1 MVEYVRRD
9 GYLSLLHECK
19 DAVSVVKVITGMRRC
34 GKSTLLDQF
43 AEDLRNDGVDE
54 DRIFHM
60 NFESFEGQ
68 ETVSGD
74 ELRAMLRSLPKDRIS
89 YVLLDEVQDVDGWE
103 MIVAA
108 LEAEKRFD
116 VYITGSNSDMLST
129 DLATHLS
136 GRYIEIKVL
145 PLSFKEYLQ
154 LHPGDR
160 ESRFDQ
166 YLRYGGLPDS
176 DPDRGERFCRG
187 YLEGVFSTILVKD
200 VLSRL
205 KTDDI
210 GRIGSIARF
219 LYSNIG
225 NVTNRSAISKGTGL
239 NQATVDRYVEGMEDA
254 LLFHHADRYDIV
266 GKRLLS
272 TNGKYYASDVGMRNT
287 AISGKGVQDLGRTI
301 ENVVYLELIRRGYDV
316 RTGSYRDKEVDF
328 SAVKGDET
336 EYFQVT
342 ETMLAEDTRDREMRP
357 LRSIRDSFPKTVLTL
372 DRFGLGNYEGIKAIN
387 IIDWLLE

>member
-1 MVEYVRRD
+1 
-9 GYLSLLHECK
+9 
-19 DAVSVVKVITGMRRC
+19 
-34 GKSTLLDQF
+34 
-43 AEDLRNDGVDE
+43 
-54 DRIFHM
+54 
-60 NFESFEGQ
+60 
-68 ETVSGD
+68 
-74 ELRAMLRSLPKDRIS
+74 
-89 YVLLDEVQDVDGWE
+89 
-103 MIVAA
+103 
-108 LEAEKRFD
+108 
-116 VYITGSNSDMLST
+116 
-129 DLATHLS
+129 
-136 GRYIEIKVL
+136 
-145 PLSFKEYLQ
+145 
-154 LHPGDR
+154 
-160 ESRFDQ
+160 
-166 YLRYGGLPDS
+166 
-176 DPDRGERFCRG
+176 
-187 YLEGVFSTILVKD
+187 
-200 VLSRL
+200 
-205 KTDDI
+205 
-210 GRIGSIARF
+210 
-219 LYSNIG
+219 
-225 NVTNRSAISKGTGL
+225 
-239 NQATVDRYVEGMEDA
+239 MEDA

>member
-1 MVEYVRRD
+1 MAEYVRRD

-19 DAVSVVKVITGMRRC
+19 DAV
-34 GKSTLLDQF
+34 
-43 AEDLRNDGVDE
+43 GV
-54 DRIFHM
+54 
-60 NFESFEGQ
+60 ESFEGQ

-74 ELRAMLRSLPKDRIS
+74 ELGAMLRSLPNDRIS

-187 YLEGVFSTILVKD
+187 YLEGVFNTILVKD

-205 KTDDI
+205 KTDDV
-210 GRIGSIARF
+210 GRIGIIARF

-254 LLFHHADRYDIV
+254 LLFHHADRYDIA

-342 ETMLAEDTRDREMRP
+342 ETMLAEDARGREMRP